1 VDPRAYWKRGHLD
14 QGQQKNE
21 LRDRLRAQAARE
33 GLTLG
38 AYLARLADAEDRRE
52 RLPSLKA
59 TIAATSSVEIATH
72 SAESAEWES
81 AELADQ

>member
-1 VDPRAYWKRGHLD
+1 MVTSIRVS
-14 QGQQKNE
+14 NE

-38 AYLARLADAEDRRE
+38 AYLARLSDAEDRRE
-52 RLPSLKA
+52 RLQSLKA